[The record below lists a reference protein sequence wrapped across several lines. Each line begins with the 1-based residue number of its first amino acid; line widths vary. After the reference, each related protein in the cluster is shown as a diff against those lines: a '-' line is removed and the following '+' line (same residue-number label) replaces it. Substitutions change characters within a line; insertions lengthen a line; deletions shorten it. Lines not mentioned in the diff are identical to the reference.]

1 MPIDVNLLRA
11 YKGGDPDKVRR
22 SEAKRRS
29 KPENVDEVIRL
40 DREWVE
46 ALQKLEQISKEKNKI
61 DAEVKASETKRPTE
75 EQRARSKEL
84 TVLRKELEEAVERA
98 AAKREEAL
106 LRIGNLLHESV
117 PDFEKEEDH
126 EECVTSWGDF
136 KTPEGIISHH
146 QALWML
152 GAYEP
157 EKGSAVAGHR
167 GYYLRGPGVLLN
179 QALVNYALAFLVA
192 RGFEPV
198 QPPYFMTKHCMAK
211 VSQLSDFEESLY
223 HVGEVHRGGEAA
235 PVDEGYFL
243 IATSEQPL
251 CCFHQNENLSET
263 KLPLRYA
270 GYSPCFRKEAGKFG
284 VDTWGIFRVHQFD
297 KVEQFMVTEP
307 DEEISYAALEQLRT
321 NAEDF
326 LKSLNL
332 PFKTINVVAGEL
344 NLAAAKKYDIN
355 AWFPSLNTHKELVS
369 ASNCTD
375 YQSRATDT
383 YINKNGEKQP
393 VHLLN
398 ATLCALTRTICCIVE
413 NHQGTREVELPDGT
427 KRVERGV
434 HVPEVLR
441 PYMAG
446 TTFLPFV
453 REPRDFGQQKPAT
466 KTEARKKGEAMQKE
480 QKKKAQD
487 TEEAP
492 KSPSATK
499 VAEPQKQSPKPVAEV
514 KPQEKTESAP
524 ARRPSVYKVAGQE
537 YSTFVVELADKT
549 FDSVQAYVEYLN
561 SKGKQ

>member
-11 YKGGDPDKVRR
+11 YKGGDPDKVRA
-22 SEAKRRS
+22 SEAKRRN
-29 KPENVDEVIRL
+29 KPDTVDEVIRL

-46 ALQKLEQISKEKNKI
+46 SLQKLELCSKEKNKI
-61 DAEVKASETKRPTE
+61 DAEVKASKSKRPTE
-75 EQRARSKEL
+75 DQRARSKEL
-84 TVLRKELEEAVERA
+84 TIQRKQLEEAVELA
-98 AAKREEAL
+98 ATRREEAISK
-106 LRIGNLLHESV
+106 IGNVLHPSV
-117 PDFEKEEDH
+117 PDYAEEKDFED
-126 EECVTSWGDF
+126 CVTSWGDF
-136 KTPEGIISHH
+136 VSPEGIIPHH

-179 QALVNYALAFLVA
+179 QALINYALSFLVQ

-198 QPPYFMTKHCMAK
+198 QPPYFMTKSCMAK

-223 HVGEVHRGGEAA
+223 HVGEVHRGTVANPEMSE
-235 PVDEGYFL
+235 EGYFL

-251 CCFHQNENLSET
+251 CCFHQNENLSEMT
-263 KLPLRYA
+263 LPIKYA

-297 KVEQFMVTEP
+297 KVEQFVVTEP
-307 DEEISYAALEQLRT
+307 DEEVSYAQLEVLRT

-332 PFKTINVVAGEL
+332 PFKTINVVSGEL

-383 YINKNGEKQP
+383 YVLKSNEKAP

-398 ATLCALTRTICCIVE
+398 ATLCALTRTMCCIAE
-413 NHQGTREVELPDGT
+413 NHQGVRETVGPDGET
-427 KRVERGV
+427 KTERGV
-434 HVPEVLR
+434 HIPDVLK
-441 PYMAG
+441 PYMSG
-446 TTFLPFV
+446 VTFLPFI
-453 REPRDFGQQKPAT
+453 RGPRDFSQQKPAT
-466 KTEARKKGEAMQKE
+466 KTAARQNGEAVQKE
-480 QKKKAQD
+480 KKKAEKNAEA
-487 TEEAP
+487 TEEA
-492 KSPSATK
+492 
-499 VAEPQKQSPKPVAEV
+499 VV
-514 KPQEKTESAP
+514 KPSEPAPITQKASVQEP
-524 ARRPSVYKVAGQE
+524 AAETARSPRKSSVYKVAGDTYE
-537 YSTFVVELADKT
+537 TFVVELAGKT
-549 FDSVQAYVEYLN
+549 FDSVQSYVAYLN
-561 SKGKQ
+561 TKSTAQ